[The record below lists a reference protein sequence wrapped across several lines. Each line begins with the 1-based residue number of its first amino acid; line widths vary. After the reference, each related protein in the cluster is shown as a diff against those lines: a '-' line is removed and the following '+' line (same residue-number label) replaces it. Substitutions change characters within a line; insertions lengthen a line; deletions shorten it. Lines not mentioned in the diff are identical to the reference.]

1 MRLGELEGKGHCA
14 KSEGITDTA
23 RVVLIPERLADE

>member
-23 RVVLIPERLADE
+23 SVVLIPVMLSGE